1 MDIKTV
7 IKAHGLTQADVA
19 SRMGINRITLAQQLS
34 GNPSVAYLR
43 RIADAVGCSVS
54 DFFADERPQPTTPPN
69 NLDGKTIVIDGNKY
83 LLSLL
88 VD

>member
-54 DFFADERPQPTTPPN
+54 DFFVDEQPQPTPPPS